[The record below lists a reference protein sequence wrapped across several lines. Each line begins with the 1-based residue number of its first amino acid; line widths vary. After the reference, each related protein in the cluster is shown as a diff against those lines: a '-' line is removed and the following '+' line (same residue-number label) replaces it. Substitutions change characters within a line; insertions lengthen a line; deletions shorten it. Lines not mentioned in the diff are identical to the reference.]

1 MDRAGHKSV
10 CVFVCGKMKFPNT
23 PVDMCSKPERENRNH
38 VNGCLV
44 RGAGIMDAPSFSPTL
59 CKVVLLSL

>member
-1 MDRAGHKSV
+1 
-10 CVFVCGKMKFPNT
+10 MKFPNT
-23 PVDMCSKPERENRNH
+23 SVDMCSKPERENRNH

-59 CKVVLLSL
+59 CEVVLLSL